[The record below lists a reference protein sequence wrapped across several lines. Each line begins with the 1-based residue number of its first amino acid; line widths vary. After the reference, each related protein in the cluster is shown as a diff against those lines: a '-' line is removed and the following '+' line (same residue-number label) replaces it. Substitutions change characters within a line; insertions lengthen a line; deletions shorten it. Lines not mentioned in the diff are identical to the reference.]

1 MNMFTRVLTML
12 SLAVVCGQAVA
23 LPKLRKVTPSFT
35 ANSNGNL
42 RAGLTVEASTDLLVL
57 VIGGGFTLTCNT
69 STLRQTAQRLKTY
82 SSNLGPHETLQIPDV
97 VPSVYP
103 IPGWASV
110 PEETCGAECAME
122 YTAEARDESSLSIRV
137 GSAGVGA
144 GFTLIPQ
151 GTQSEGNTI
160 LSNICRTSRPRCC
173 TPLCSIP

>member
-1 MNMFTRVLTML
+1 
-12 SLAVVCGQAVA
+12 
-23 LPKLRKVTPSFT
+23 
-35 ANSNGNL
+35 
-42 RAGLTVEASTDLLVL
+42 
-57 VIGGGFTLTCNT
+57 
-69 STLRQTAQRLKTY
+69 
-82 SSNLGPHETLQIPDV
+82 V